1 MPFCA
6 HRLLEGRKSVTNST
20 VSEPDT
26 DIELTITKGSL
37 RGWSDA
43 LALKLG
49 HLFCF

>member
-1 MPFCA
+1 MSLCTLK
-6 HRLLEGRKSVTNST
+6 LLEGRKSVMNFI
-20 VSEPDT
+20 VSDPDT

-43 LALKLG
+43 LALELG

>member
-1 MPFCA
+1 MNFI
-6 HRLLEGRKSVTNST
+6 
-20 VSEPDT
+20 VSDPDT

-43 LALKLG
+43 LALKRG

>member
-1 MPFCA
+1 MPLCTL
-6 HRLLEGRKSVTNST
+6 RLLEGKKSVMNST
-20 VSEPDT
+20 VSDPDS
-26 DIELTITKGSL
+26 DIELRITKGSL